1 MRLTSSILAL
11 SFALAA
17 AGCERE
23 PAIVV
28 RFDARDL
35 AGPDAGKPK
44 DASAPIKLANDD
56 AGVVHDASKL
66 PLGPAC
72 KVEADCTLIVD
83 GCCDCANGGKLAPA
97 LKRDETK
104 LTKAHQAACKNT
116 MCTMMVSTDK
126 SCGSRPACVDGHC
139 ALRPARADEKSATGI
154 KLPQ

>member
-11 SFALAA
+11 SFALAV

-28 RFDARDL
+28 RFDTLDL
-35 AGPDAGKPK
+35 AGPDAGKPN
-44 DASAPIKLANDD
+44 DASAPAKLANDD
-56 AGVVHDASKL
+56 AGAVHDAGKRA
-66 PLGPAC
+66 LGPAC
-72 KVEADCTLIVD
+72 KVEAECTLIVD

-97 LKRDETK
+97 LKREETK
-104 LTKAHQAACKNT
+104 LNLAHRAACKDA

-139 ALRPARADEKSATGI
+139 ALRPARPDEKSATGI
-154 KLPQ
+154 RRPQ

>member
-11 SFALAA
+11 SFALAF
-17 AGCERE
+17 AGCDHE

-28 RFDARDL
+28 RFDTRDL
-35 AGPDAGKPK
+35 AGADAGKPN
-44 DASAPIKLANDD
+44 DASAPAKLANDD
-56 AGVVHDASKL
+56 AGVVHEASKP

-97 LKRDETK
+97 LKRDEAK
-104 LTKAHQAACKNT
+104 LAKAHQAACKGT

-139 ALRPARADEKSATGI
+139 ALRPARPDEKSAGI
-154 KLPQ
+154 KLPK